1 MPTGL
6 GWRHQQLKTLLP
18 HRYPMLLV
26 DAVTEL
32 RPGESIRAI
41 KAVTLDEAAYAGIAR
56 GTAETALGYP
66 TSLVIESFC
75 QAAGILFMETGAAS
89 YARERQVLLFGALM
103 GCRVLGAARPGDLL
117 THHARITKTLSD
129 SAVFGGHVQVDGRT
143 ILTLEHVVMA
153 IRDRAVLEREA
164 V

>member
-1 MPTGL
+1 MPAGVVR
-6 GWRHQQLKTLLP
+6 RHHQIKALLP

-41 KAVTLDEAAYAGIAR
+41 KAVTFGEAAYAAISNRA
-56 GTAETALGYP
+56 ATALGYP

-75 QAAGILFMETGAAS
+75 QAAGILFMETSGAS
-89 YARERQVLLFGALM
+89 YARERHVLLFGALM
-103 GCRVLGAARPGDLL
+103 GCRVRGAARPGDLL
-117 THHARITKTLSD
+117 THYARITKTLSD
-129 SAVFGGHVQVDGRT
+129 SAVFGGHVEVDGRT

-153 IRDRAVLEREA
+153 VRDRAVLEGEP